1 MILNR
6 TKSIVILLGLAIL
19 SASCSAHLRKNNLEG
34 APRPATE
41 TRSIGFLNEK
51 IALRENAFRELTSL
65 QAKVQLVSNTED
77 MKIAATGTLIWK
89 RDSIVWLNVKK
100 FGFEA
105 LRVLIT
111 PDSVQ
116 LLNRLEKSYTKQ
128 SLENLRQ
135 QFNLPET
142 NTFDALQKMILGL
155 PIQLANGAPTTSIS
169 EEKHRIRIEY
179 PQFWADYAIEE
190 GSFHLKNQL
199 FLLKK
204 DNSMITLQL
213 DRYQKIDPFPLA
225 FPLSRTIET
234 RSPNTGAQTTQIEL
248 ESVQINSNPSYKFE
262 IPEHYSRK

>member
-1 MILNR
+1 MIPNHV
-6 TKSIVILLGLAIL
+6 KSIVFLLGLGIL
-19 SASCSAHLRKNNLEG
+19 SAGCSARLRKNDLEG

-41 TRSIGFLNEK
+41 TRSMSYLTEK
-51 IALRENAFRELTSL
+51 MALRENALQELTSL
-65 QAKVQLVSNTED
+65 QAKLQLVSNTED
-77 MKIAATGTLIWK
+77 MKIAASGTLIWK
-89 RDSIVWLNVKK
+89 RDSLVWLNVKK

-111 PDSVQ
+111 PDSIQ

-142 NTFDALQKMILGL
+142 NTFDALQNLILGL
-155 PIQLANGAPTTSIS
+155 PIQLADGTPTTSIS

-179 PQFWADYAIEE
+179 PQFWADYSIEE

-204 DNSMITLQL
+204 DNSMVALQL
-213 DRYQKIDPFPLA
+213 DRYQKVDAFPLA
-225 FPLSRTIET
+225 LPLSRTIET
-234 RSPNTGAQTTQIEL
+234 KSPNTGAQTTQIEL
-248 ESVQINSNPSYKFE
+248 ESLQLNSNPSYKFE